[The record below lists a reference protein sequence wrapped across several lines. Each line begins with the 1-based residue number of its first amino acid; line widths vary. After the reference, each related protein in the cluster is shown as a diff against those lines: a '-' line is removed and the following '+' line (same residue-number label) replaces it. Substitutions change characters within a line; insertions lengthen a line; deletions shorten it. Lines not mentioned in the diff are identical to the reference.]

1 MDNRLLFPA
10 IITNIDDPLM
20 IGRVRA
26 EIESDRNDAIL
37 KSISDPPFNIKKD
50 IWGDRDPFIFKPLLP
65 YYYNMPLAVGERVLV
80 VFSNKDFK
88 FDNQYFIQSDFTSPM
103 RVNFN
108 SATEARITTGSGR
121 RFKTNLSLKNLDGTY
136 RKNKT
141 KGIFVEPQDNGVIGR
156 GSADVIVKENDVL
169 IRSGKYKGQLDPREF
184 PNPNINRSFVQV
196 SQFNTRKIILPPV
209 EFEFEMEKFLTTK
222 FLIEWVIQNPDSTS
236 TFNGVVNLYSLKQ
249 NERVA
254 INKLDINSLVDDLK
268 VIRTRT
274 SFSGLNKEKTIA
286 FINNFILNCD
296 KFINLDNGSQLFFP
310 NEVKYPIFFRPGF
323 ATLVRLNGSFGKV
336 IPQNLVDIYDNI
348 KFDKF
353 APASGYGF
361 IYSKGST
368 KVPTLKET
376 AEITQ
381 TQIINEDNSATLIGA
396 DEIYFLSHKSDVV
409 PNKNKVDLTG
419 SLYGIEQD
427 KIIDNI
433 LPNTS
438 SMVRGEE
445 LLELIN
451 LIVRFLITHAHPFPG
466 LAPVSVTEDGSTI
479 NGLLNELSL
488 ATKKILNKKIRMN

>member
-1 MDNRLLFPA
+1 
-10 IITNIDDPLM
+10 
-20 IGRVRA
+20 
-26 EIESDRNDAIL
+26 L
-37 KSISDPPFNIKKD
+37 KP
-50 IWGDRDPFIFKPLLP
+50 
-65 YYYNMPLAVGERVLV
+65 
-80 VFSNKDFK
+80 
-88 FDNQYFIQSDFTSPM
+88 
-103 RVNFN
+103 
-108 SATEARITTGSGR
+108 
-121 RFKTNLSLKNLDGTY
+121 
-136 RKNKT
+136 
-141 KGIFVEPQDNGVIGR
+141 
-156 GSADVIVKENDVL
+156 
-169 IRSGKYKGQLDPREF
+169 
-184 PNPNINRSFVQV
+184 
-196 SQFNTRKIILPPV
+196 
-209 EFEFEMEKFLTTK
+209 
-222 FLIEWVIQNPDSTS
+222 
-236 TFNGVVNLYSLKQ
+236 

-274 SFSGLNKEKTIA
+274 SFTGLNKEKTIA

-323 ATLVRLNGSFGKV
+323 ATVVRLNGSFGKV

-368 KVPTLKET
+368 KIPTLKET

-438 SMVRGEE
+438 SLVRGEE

-466 LAPVSVTEDGSTI
+466 LPPVSVTEDGSTI
-479 NGLLNELSL
+479 NNLLSELSL